1 MIENERNNMK
11 TVSQRPTS
19 AYIHIP
25 FCTQICYYCD
35 FAKVYIK
42 NQPVDDYITALL
54 AEFHAANISVLK
66 TIYIGG
72 GTPTALSAPQL
83 DRLLSG
89 ITQHLDLS
97 ALEEFTVE
105 ANPGDLSDDKIAVL
119 KAHHVNRVSLGVQTF
134 NDKLLKKIGRSHTAQ
149 DVFDNIGKL
158 RQAGF
163 ENITIDLIYALPTQT
178 LADVKKDVATLLTL
192 DLPHVALYSLILEN
206 HTIFMNKMRRGKLDL
221 PSEDSDFEMYTYI
234 IDQLEAAGY
243 DHYEISNF
251 GKKGFESAHNL
262 MYWDNAEYYG
272 FGAGA
277 SGYVDGIRYKN
288 HVPIHHYI
296 KHLDKQVIKE
306 TLTLKEQMEEEL
318 FLGLRKKEG
327 VNMAAFTEKFG
338 QDFETIYGDVV
349 ALQMSKHL
357 LSKNEENVFMT
368 RQGMLLGNDV
378 FEAFLLDDER

>member
-1 MIENERNNMK
+1 MIENERINMK

-54 AEFHAANISVLK
+54 AEFHAAKISVLK

-72 GTPTALSAPQL
+72 GTPTALSALQL

-89 ITQHLDLS
+89 ITQHLDLT
-97 ALEEFTVE
+97 ALQEFTVE

-119 KAHHVNRVSLGVQTF
+119 KAHQVNRVSLGVQTF

-149 DVFDNIGKL
+149 DVFDNIKKL

-178 LADVKKDVATLLTL
+178 LADVKKDVVTLLTL

-296 KHLDKQVIKE
+296 NNQDKQVIKE
-306 TLTLKEQMEEEL
+306 KLTLKEQMEEEL

-349 ALQMSKHL
+349 ASQINKHL
-357 LSKNEENVFMT
+357 LSKNEKNIFMT